1 MSIVSERNMN
11 EAISLAVT
19 FIAIVVAYEFLKPKD
34 DTESTNQQKDAI
46 DEED

>member
-1 MSIVSERNMN
+1 MSS

-19 FIAIVVAYEFLKPKD
+19 FIAIVVVYEFLKPKN
-34 DTESTNQQKDAI
+34 DTVSTDQSKDSI

>member
-1 MSIVSERNMN
+1 MSS

-19 FIAIVVAYEFLKPKD
+19 FIAIVVVYEFLKPKD
-34 DTESTNQQKDAI
+34 DTQSTHGSNDTI